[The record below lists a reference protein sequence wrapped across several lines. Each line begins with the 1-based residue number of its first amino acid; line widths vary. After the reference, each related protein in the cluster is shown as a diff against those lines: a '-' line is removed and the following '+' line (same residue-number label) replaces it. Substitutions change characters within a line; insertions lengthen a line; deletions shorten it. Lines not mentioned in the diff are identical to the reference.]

1 MNPHP
6 LPSGKPLAGRAFSLV
21 EVAMALGIMSVVVTS
36 LLALMPV
43 GLNIFR
49 DSLETSVQ
57 ADIMRHLS
65 TEFRETPFNEI
76 AAVEPANMRLFSDAG
91 AEVEQESDAF
101 LGVSYAVTNATPL
114 LHGATYQSA
123 NLKTVKISFFT
134 RQDRARIPQTP
145 SLETVLFVPASGR

>member
-1 MNPHP
+1 MISFP
-6 LPSGKPLAGRAFSLV
+6 LTPGKFLPRRAFSLV

-57 ADIMRHLS
+57 ADILRRLS
-65 TEFRETPFNEI
+65 TEFRTTPFNQI
-76 AAVEPANMRLFSDAG
+76 AALEPANMRLFSDEG
-91 AEVEQESDAF
+91 AEVSRDSDAL
-101 LGVSYAVTNATPL
+101 LGVSYAVTNSTPL
-114 LHGATYQSA
+114 LQGASYQSA
-123 NLKTVKISFFT
+123 NLKTVRVSFFT
-134 RQDRARIPQTP
+134 RQDRARTPQTP